1 MGGLDAYFE
10 RAHSPKTWSGI
21 PLKPF
26 YGPEDGAGRDY
37 QRDAGDPGAYPHL
50 RGIHADMYR
59 GKLWTRRE
67 VCGFGTPTDTNRWL
81 HFQLR
86 EGVSG
91 LNAIVDVPTILGV
104 DADHPLAEADVGVNG
119 VHLCSLADMEALMEG
134 IPQDEVSMSL
144 IAASLTASTV
154 LAQYLVLAEKRGVG
168 PERLRGTIQ
177 NDPVHMRFCG
187 ARVAVPLNLALKMGA
202 DVIEHCVRHLPSW
215 NPITVNLYDLREQGL
230 NAVQELA
237 YGLSLALLYVEEVL
251 GRGLPIDAF
260 APRIAFYCSSHIDFF
275 EEIAKLRAARR
286 MWARL
291 MKERYG
297 AQDPRSLKF
306 RFAVHTAGCSLYPQ
320 QPLVNGIRVAYEA
333 LAAVLAGAQSLHACS
348 YDEPIALP
356 SPQAQTLAIRT
367 QQVLAYETG
376 VANVAD
382 PLGGSYF
389 VEALTDRLEAEA
401 LQLMQELEARGGL
414 KEALETG
421 WMDQEIERAALEEQR
436 RMETGERRVVGV
448 NVFRSEE
455 PERET
460 PGSVLRVSEEA
471 MREYREGVRR
481 LRQERSQAAVVR
493 SLHNLQREAERGP
506 QRNLLPAIMEAVR
519 AYATHGEILGIIR
532 QAYGYPYDP
541 LGVLEAP
548 CWEAA

>member
-1 MGGLDAYFE
+1 
-10 RAHSPKTWSGI
+10 
-21 PLKPF
+21 
-26 YGPEDGAGRDY
+26 
-37 QRDAGDPGAYPHL
+37 
-50 RGIHADMYR
+50 
-59 GKLWTRRE
+59 
-67 VCGFGTPTDTNRWL
+67 
-81 HFQLR
+81 
-86 EGVSG
+86 
-91 LNAIVDVPTILGV
+91 
-104 DADHPLAEADVGVNG
+104 
-119 VHLCSLADMEALMEG
+119 
-134 IPQDEVSMSL
+134 
-144 IAASLTASTV
+144 
-154 LAQYLVLAEKRGVG
+154 
-168 PERLRGTIQ
+168 
-177 NDPVHMRFCG
+177 MRFCG

-376 VANVAD
+376 W
-382 PLGGSYF
+382 P
-389 VEALTDRLEAEA
+389 TWRTPWR
-401 LQLMQELEARGGL
+401 ELLRGGPH
-414 KEALETG
+414 
-421 WMDQEIERAALEEQR
+421 R
-436 RMETGERRVVGV
+436 
-448 NVFRSEE
+448 
-455 PERET
+455 P
-460 PGSVLRVSEEA
+460 PG
-471 MREYREGVRR
+471 G
-481 LRQERSQAAVVR
+481 
-493 SLHNLQREAERGP
+493 RGP
-506 QRNLLPAIMEAVR
+506 PAHAG
-519 AYATHGEILGIIR
+519 A
-532 QAYGYPYDP
+532 
-541 LGVLEAP
+541 
-548 CWEAA
+548 

>member
-1 MGGLDAYFE
+1 
-10 RAHSPKTWSGI
+10 
-21 PLKPF
+21 
-26 YGPEDGAGRDY
+26 
-37 QRDAGDPGAYPHL
+37 
-50 RGIHADMYR
+50 
-59 GKLWTRRE
+59 
-67 VCGFGTPTDTNRWL
+67 
-81 HFQLR
+81 
-86 EGVSG
+86 
-91 LNAIVDVPTILGV
+91 
-104 DADHPLAEADVGVNG
+104 
-119 VHLCSLADMEALMEG
+119 
-134 IPQDEVSMSL
+134 
-144 IAASLTASTV
+144 
-154 LAQYLVLAEKRGVG
+154 
-168 PERLRGTIQ
+168 
-177 NDPVHMRFCG
+177 
-187 ARVAVPLNLALKMGA
+187 
-202 DVIEHCVRHLPSW
+202 
-215 NPITVNLYDLREQGL
+215 
-230 NAVQELA
+230 
-237 YGLSLALLYVEEVL
+237 
-251 GRGLPIDAF
+251 
-260 APRIAFYCSSHIDFF
+260 
-275 EEIAKLRAARR
+275 
-286 MWARL
+286 
-291 MKERYG
+291 
-297 AQDPRSLKF
+297 
-306 RFAVHTAGCSLYPQ
+306 
-320 QPLVNGIRVAYEA
+320 
-333 LAAVLAGAQSLHACS
+333 
-348 YDEPIALP
+348 
-356 SPQAQTLAIRT
+356 
-367 QQVLAYETG
+367 
-376 VANVAD
+376 
-382 PLGGSYF
+382 